1 MRRKSPT
8 FEHPLLVML
17 PLFRLVKNFF
27 GFSRAQTNGL
37 FILLPLLMLLL
48 FSAPAYRWW
57 RASQPMDVREDQR
70 KLDSLVALMEVQMNH
85 TASPRPVSLHD
96 FNPNLATAEELQS
109 LGLDTI
115 VALRFVHFR
124 ERGGRFKMKTDV
136 LKIFGMDTA
145 WFRTISP
152 YIQLPEN
159 AKPSISFTKKPME
172 KFPARAPLKKFDLN
186 LADTAQLKKVYG
198 IGEKLSLRIIKYRDV
213 LGGFVSSA
221 QLHEV
226 WGLDSAAIDR
236 LKQVS
241 FIETNFRPRMLSIN
255 KAREEEIAIHPY
267 LSKSA
272 AKAITAYRFQH
283 GRFQSIADLEKVQS
297 LDLKTIH
304 KIEPYLEF
312 QD

>member
-1 MRRKSPT
+1 M
-8 FEHPLLVML
+8 
-17 PLFRLVKNFF
+17 
-27 GFSRAQTNGL
+27 
-37 FILLPLLMLLL
+37 
-48 FSAPAYRWW
+48 
-57 RASQPMDVREDQR
+57 
-70 KLDSLVALMEVQMNH
+70 
-85 TASPRPVSLHD
+85 
-96 FNPNLATAEELQS
+96 
-109 LGLDTI
+109 
-115 VALRFVHFR
+115 
-124 ERGGRFKMKTDV
+124 
-136 LKIFGMDTA
+136 
-145 WFRTISP
+145 
-152 YIQLPEN
+152 
-159 AKPSISFTKKPME
+159 
-172 KFPARAPLKKFDLN
+172 N
-186 LADTAQLKKVYG
+186 LADTAQLKQIYG

-255 KAREEEIAIHPY
+255 NAREEEIAIHPY